1 LPPKSGARMRKSRS
15 VLGLFVAS
23 VLIVSFAVQAEDIP
37 ETLYDESEALPYEKT
52 LSFSN
57 EVLQHSA
64 QVLQSIL
71 TFGPLFRR
79 GFLRRRD
86 AIRAEGRQRAV
97 PPNSDLLTILDHSL
111 RC

>member
-1 LPPKSGARMRKSRS
+1 MRKSRA
-15 VLGLFVAS
+15 VLVLLVAS
-23 VLIVSFAVQAEDIP
+23 VLSVSFAVQAEDIP

-52 LSFSN
+52 LPFSN

-64 QVLQSIL
+64 QVLQSTL
-71 TFGPLFRR
+71 TFSPLFRR
-79 GFLRRRD
+79 GFLSRRD

>member
-1 LPPKSGARMRKSRS
+1 MPPKSGARMRKSRS
-15 VLGLFVAS
+15 VLVLLVAS
-23 VLIVSFAVQAEDIP
+23 VLSVSFAVQAEDIP

-64 QVLQSIL
+64 QVLQSTL

-79 GFLRRRD
+79 GFLSRRD